1 MMKIIRSIIG
11 LLIVFGIGYLFGLK
25 GVKFYEVISRSMEP
39 TLSAGDRVIAIKPEK
54 LKRKDIVVI
63 NDPEGEKNVLIKRII
78 GLPGEKIMIKKGN
91 VYINNVK
98 ISEPYIK
105 EKPRY
110 ILIKKIPENH
120 YFLLG
125 DNRNDSKDSS
135 VWGPVPKELIIGKI
149 VCLYWPLKRFK
160 LFLKSK
166 RKRTFEK
173 ARFLY
178 NNLLYCFLQVASCF
192 ENWNFLGRN
201 LNYFTCLRIS
211 SFSCF
216 SL

>member
-1 MMKIIRSIIG
+1 MMKIIKR
-11 LLIVFGIGYLFGLK
+11 LIVFLIIFGIGYLFGLK

-63 NDPEGEKNVLIKRII
+63 NDPEGKKNVLIKRII

-110 ILIKKIPENH
+110 VLIKKIHKNH

-135 VWGPVPKELIIGKI
+135 VWGPVKKKLIIGKVI
-149 VCLYWPLKRFK
+149 LRYYPFKKIK
-160 LFLKSK
+160 LFL
-166 RKRTFEK
+166 EK
-173 ARFLY
+173 
-178 NNLLYCFLQVASCF
+178 
-192 ENWNFLGRN
+192 
-201 LNYFTCLRIS
+201 
-211 SFSCF
+211 
-216 SL
+216 

>member
-1 MMKIIRSIIG
+1 MIKIIKS
-11 LLIVFGIGYLFGLK
+11 LIVFLIIFGIGYLFGLK

-39 TLSAGDRVIAIKPEK
+39 TLTAGDRVIAIKPEK

-78 GLPGEKIMIKKGN
+78 GLPGEKIIIKKGN

-105 EKPRY
+105 EKPLY
-110 ILIKKIPENH
+110 VLEKKVPENH

-135 VWGPVPKELIIGKI
+135 VWGPVPKELIIGKV
-149 VCLYWPLKRFK
+149 VCLYWPFKRFK
-160 LFLKSK
+160 IFLK
-166 RKRTFEK
+166 
-173 ARFLY
+173 
-178 NNLLYCFLQVASCF
+178 
-192 ENWNFLGRN
+192 
-201 LNYFTCLRIS
+201 
-211 SFSCF
+211 
-216 SL
+216 